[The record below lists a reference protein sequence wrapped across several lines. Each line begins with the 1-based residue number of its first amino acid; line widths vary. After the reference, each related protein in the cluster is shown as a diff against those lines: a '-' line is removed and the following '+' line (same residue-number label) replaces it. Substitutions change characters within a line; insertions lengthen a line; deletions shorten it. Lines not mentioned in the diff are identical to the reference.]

1 MAKNLNSND
10 IKNEKKVE
18 NLIAEQRP
26 TATAQSEDRPT
37 AETTTKK
44 KMATWKKAVVCVA
57 AVAVVAATALG
68 IGFGVKNCAQKPPE
82 EDPGIEGPENPGPEN
97 PGPVEPGPENPGP
110 VEPGPENPGGNEV
123 GSDLTD
129 DEKDVVASKLLSIR
143 PNATIDETT
152 VKVEATIVENGNAV
166 AYVSALEDGQKVLY
180 RMVYDCAEEK
190 DIPTAEVKNKFGN
203 AKDVEQYKHV
213 NAYVGD
219 EKVSAVN
226 TFVLGQSGKAVNDTY
241 VIATVSNRAGET
253 KATIKYVGLGEEV
266 VSGKVEKQGQE
277 YNVGAAE
284 LVDNVMC
291 GDVVVELAGAK
302 YILTKENE
310 MTR

>member
-1 MAKNLNSND
+1 MARNLNTND

-26 TATAQSEDRPT
+26 TATVSSEDRPT

-44 KMATWKKAVVCVA
+44 KMAKWKKIVICVA
-57 AVAVVAATALG
+57 AVAVVASAALG
-68 IGFGVKNCAQKPPE
+68 IGFAAKSCAQKTP
-82 EDPGIEGPENPGPEN
+82 EGPEVEGPT
-97 PGPVEPGPENPGP
+97 EPGPI
-110 VEPGPENPGGNEV
+110 EPGPTEPGPTDPTPGGNEV
-123 GSDLTD
+123 GSTLTD
-129 DEKDVVASKLLSIR
+129 DEKVVVANKLLSIR
-143 PNATIDETT
+143 PNAAIDETT

-180 RMVYDCAEEK
+180 RMTYDCADTK

-213 NAYVGD
+213 SAYVEGD
-219 EKVSAVN
+219 EKVAAVN
-226 TFVLGQSGKAVNDTY
+226 TFVLGQKGKTVNDTY
-241 VIATVSNRAGET
+241 VIPTVNQRNGET
-253 KATIKYVGLGEEV
+253 KATIKYVALGTEV

-277 YNVGAAE
+277 FNLTGAE
-284 LVDNVMC
+284 LVESVMC
-291 GDVVVELAGAK
+291 NDAVVELNGAN
-302 YILTKENE
+302 YVLTTEKE